1 VCVCECVRVCVRK
14 LQLHALVQ
22 CACNVAVR
30 LYLNIG
36 LQVALVP
43 QLVEEQ
49 MGLWGLCASLG

>member
-1 VCVCECVRVCVRK
+1 VCVRK